1 MFLKKMDKKLV
12 LIITIII
19 IIIGIFIVLPMLSK
33 ENYGLSKTK
42 KEIMFF
48 SMKGCGHCVEFQ
60 PVWDALVNNYG
71 STEHLELIQIK
82 YPEQQDIVEQYGIK
96 SFPTIVAV
104 NKGKI
109 IDTYNDERSYEP
121 LQRWMTHFISDV
133 KLSY

>member
-1 MFLKKMDKKLV
+1 MLKKMNKKLV
-12 LIITIII
+12 IIMIIMII
-19 IIIGIFIVLPMLSK
+19 IIIGFFVVLPMLTK

-71 STEHLELIQIK
+71 NTEHLELIQIK
-82 YPEQQDIVEQYGIK
+82 YPQQEKIVEEYGIK
-96 SFPTIVAV
+96 AFPTIVAV

-121 LQRWMTHFISDV
+121 LQRWMTHFISDINID
-133 KLSY
+133 